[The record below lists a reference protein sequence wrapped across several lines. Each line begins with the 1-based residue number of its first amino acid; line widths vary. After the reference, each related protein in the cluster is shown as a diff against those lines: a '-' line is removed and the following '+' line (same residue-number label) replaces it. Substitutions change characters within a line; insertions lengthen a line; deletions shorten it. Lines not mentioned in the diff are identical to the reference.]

1 MRPLDNIITTTE
13 QILGTKILEP
23 VRCSS
28 LLPAYITE
36 IPDLTPPEDIAYL
49 VRKGVFDIPDVAL
62 RNELLVT
69 FVRNVHP
76 YMPLLDISPF
86 IDAIESNGRRGKVS
100 LLLFH
105 AVMFSSAAFIEPGN
119 RNSDWL
125 VSRKQHRQ
133 GFYEKAK
140 ILYNFDIETD
150 RIVLIQVAL
159 LLTYWHEAPDDPKDA
174 RYWLEIGLSCAIT
187 IGLNCEPDPTLTP
200 AMQRL
205 RRRLWWCLYTRD
217 QLVAFTLRQLPM
229 IRGDVQNLSLL
240 TLNDFEFLDPIR
252 SGTDVTN
259 HLGFKMAR
267 STHYQKQWSQIF
279 IEKTKFCTIIS
290 HVIAV
295 DCSTMLADCDQLQA
309 CDMKLDS
316 WNAAL
321 PIGVQYQPP
330 TYLEISEAES
340 SLLAYQAWLRILFL
354 AAKCLLCRLQ
364 RPKRGE
370 IISKRALLLDVAD
383 VQTQDTIQGITNITE
398 SLDST
403 DSIHYLP
410 TTAVAL
416 LLPVVTIHVLNI
428 RSGNTDL
435 WTAGFRSFHC
445 CLKALKR
452 MGKIYMIAETV
463 AHFLE
468 SAICGDSLGHKVIEI
483 WPRAP
488 WLFEKVLTN
497 NELRCL
503 RRTIGYE

>member
-1 MRPLDNIITTTE
+1 ME
-13 QILGTKILEP
+13 
-23 VRCSS
+23 
-28 LLPAYITE
+28 
-36 IPDLTPPEDIAYL
+36 YL
-49 VRKGVFDIPDVAL
+49 VGKGVFNVPDMAL

-86 IDAIESNGRRGKVS
+86 VEAIESNGKRGKVS

-105 AVMFSSAAFIEPGN
+105 AVMFSSSAFIEPGN
-119 RNSDWL
+119 RDSDWL
-125 VSRKQHRQ
+125 VSRKQSRQ

-150 RIVLIQVAL
+150 RIVLIQAAL

-174 RYWLEIGLSCAIT
+174 RYWLEIGLSCAVS
-187 IGLNCEPDPTLTP
+187 IGLNHEPDPTLP
-200 AMQRL
+200 LAMQRL

-217 QLVAFTLRQLPM
+217 QLVAFTLRQAPM
-229 IRGDVQNLSLL
+229 IRGDIQNLSLL

-252 SGTDVTN
+252 SGIDVTN
-259 HLGFKMAR
+259 HLGFKVAR
-267 STHYQKQWSQIF
+267 SIHYQKQWSQIF
-279 IEKTKFCTIIS
+279 IEKTKFCTIVS
-290 HVIAV
+290 QVLAV
-295 DCSTMLADCDQLQA
+295 DGSNMMAGCDPLKI
-309 CDMKLDS
+309 CDTRLDR

-321 PIGVQYQPP
+321 PTGVQYQPP
-330 TYLEISEAES
+330 TYLEISDAER

-354 AAKCLLCRLQ
+354 AAKSLLCRLQ
-364 RPKRGE
+364 RPQRGA
-370 IISKRALLLDVAD
+370 IISKRALLPDFPDVK
-383 VQTQDTIQGITNITE
+383 TQDTIQGITNITE

-403 DSIHYLP
+403 DSIQYLP

-416 LLPVVTIHVLNI
+416 LLPVITVHILNI
-428 RSGNTDL
+428 RSGNMDL

-445 CLKALKR
+445 CLKVLKR

-468 SAICGDSLGHKVIEI
+468 FAICGDTLGHKVVEI

-503 RRTIGYE
+503 HRTLGYE